1 MVDSPNSF
9 VLKQHQYYVL
19 AISAQS
25 VIGEEIGER
34 TKSLDQI
41 HISQLSIQ
49 HFVRNI

>member
-25 VIGEEIGER
+25 VIGERLEKELKVWI
-34 TKSLDQI
+34 KSIKYPAFCEKYLKE
-41 HISQLSIQ
+41 
-49 HFVRNI
+49 